1 MPAIF
6 RHAYALVAISVGW
19 VIFRADSVAQAQG
32 ILARM
37 FSSAPVT
44 GVAIEQLLT
53 GEQRAAL
60 LAGVLFSTPV
70 ARNLM
75 RSWVALPEQR
85 PWQPS
90 PRPAAYALA
99 LVCVAGIFGVSALK
113 VLTGAYSPFIYFRF

>member
-1 MPAIF
+1 
-6 RHAYALVAISVGW
+6 
-19 VIFRADSVAQAQG
+19 
-32 ILARM
+32 M
-37 FSSAPVT
+37 FSSAPVA
-44 GVAIEQLLT
+44 GVPIEQLLT

-60 LAGVLFSTPV
+60 LAGVVFSAPV

-90 PRPAAYALA
+90 PRPASYAVA
-99 LVCVAGIFGVSALK
+99 LVCAAGIFGASALK